1 MVVETYEV
9 EEVAAATVEQNEEA
23 KALVEQL
30 GLEGQAKLYAPKD
43 DGDGAKKNDQP
54 RTQIGIKIENNGT
67 GSVGGPPGI
76 LIEDPDSVVDLAIEA
91 SGDSVP

>member
-30 GLEGQAKLYAPKD
+30 GFEG
-43 DGDGAKKNDQP
+43 
-54 RTQIGIKIENNGT
+54 
-67 GSVGGPPGI
+67 
-76 LIEDPDSVVDLAIEA
+76 
-91 SGDSVP
+91 